1 MSFIFEELF
10 FTATDK
16 TVGSKLFKE
25 NLFANIDKN
34 TPLYNNREQFYNDLI
49 KENIIKTG
57 SFFAI
62 IISQADKFDSTKETR
77 DKFYKIINDLKLK
90 RQINDTTYTNLKK
103 FYDNETSTM
112 GKLNSYGGNNK
123 KNKSIRKNSKI
134 SKQNRKT
141 MNVNN
146 TNKNNKK

>member
-10 FTATDK
+10 FTAADK
-16 TVGSKLFKE
+16 TAGSKLFKE

-34 TPLYNNREQFYNDLI
+34 TPLYNNREQFYKDLI
-49 KENIIKTG
+49 EENIIKTG
-57 SFFAI
+57 SFFI
-62 IISQADKFDSTKETR
+62 IFLSQADKFDSSKETR

-90 RQINDTTYTNLKK
+90 RQINDTTYTNLKN

-112 GKLNSYGGNNK
+112 GKLNTYGGS
-123 KNKSIRKNSKI
+123 KSNIKIRKTNRKI

-141 MNVNN
+141 LKLNN